1 MHGIVTFDFDRG
13 GCFAAAACLHDRIG
27 RPADTG
33 RFVVLDL
40 PGSGPLLRLIR
51 P

>member
-1 MHGIVTFDFDRG
+1 MHGIATFDFDRG
-13 GCFAAAACLHDRIG
+13 ERFAAAACLRDRIV
-27 RPADTG
+27 RPADAG

-40 PGSGPLLRLIR
+40 PGSGQLLRLNC

>member
-1 MHGIVTFDFDRG
+1 MHGIATFDFDCG
-13 GCFAAAACLHDRIG
+13 GCFAAACLHDCIV
-27 RPADTG
+27 RPAVTG

-40 PGSGPLLRLIR
+40 PGSGLLLRLNC

>member
-1 MHGIVTFDFDRG
+1 MHGIAKFDFDRG
-13 GCFAAAACLHDRIG
+13 GRLAAAACLRDRIG
-27 RPADTG
+27 RPADAG

-40 PGSGPLLRLIR
+40 SGSGPLPRLIR